1 MTLEEHIKKI
11 KPSVYI
17 KVIVNGKFTLFN
29 CLKSKMKE
37 KEHMNYIEG
46 FMTLP
51 VMVTEKTFYCTYNC
65 VKLYVISKELENR
78 CLMLENIWYDSLNV
92 YMKRKE
98 VYGW

>member
-1 MTLEEHIKKI
+1 MTLEEHLRKI

-17 KVIVNGKFTLFN
+17 KIIVNRKFTLFN
-29 CLKSKMKE
+29 CVKSKMKE

-51 VMVTEKTFYCTYNC
+51 VMLIKNTIYCSHNC

-78 CLMLENIWYDSLNV
+78 CLMLENIWYDSINV
-92 YMKRKE
+92 YLNRKG